1 MVVMNSAPPP
11 PPPAAATAP
20 RLPFLDGLRVLAFA
34 LLIPYHVGM
43 YYVTWDWHVKS
54 PQASDTLEPFL
65 LLSAPWRLGLLFL
78 VGGVACQALFA
89 KRGLAA
95 TLKDRSRRLLW
106 PLVLGMAVIVPPQT
120 YFEVLTQ
127 APQLLP
133 GEGGYLDFWWRYL
146 HGGKLCWS
154 TTCLDMPTW
163 NHLWFLPYLWLY
175 AVLGALLAA
184 ALARSPWPA
193 TPLRA
198 PARGLPCWAWL
209 MGPAALLA
217 LLRVSVFPEHRSTH
231 NFDHDLYNHAQYGLL
246 FALGWL
252 SRTPVAAGLWAAT
265 LRWRWHSLVA
275 ALLAWAVLV
284 VYYSHYADTV
294 PPTSLLV
301 AQRVLWGAMSWWA
314 IAAACGWAQRAFRR
328 ESPWLRS
335 ASAGVFCFYVLH
347 QTLIVLL
354 SQALKPLAL
363 PWGAEALLLVGLTTA
378 GCWLAYLG
386 LRRVPVLRVAMG
398 ISPVRAPH
406 GARPEPG
413 PGQAALW
420 RADPP
425 H

>member
-1 MVVMNSAPPP
+1 MHPTPPP
-11 PPPAAATAP
+11 PTTAAP
-20 RLPFLDGLRVLAFA
+20 RLPFLDGLRVAAFA

-65 LLSAPWRLGLLFL
+65 LLTAPWRLGLLFL

-120 YFEVLTQ
+120 YFEVLTK

-133 GEGGYLDFWWRYL
+133 GDGGYLDFWWRYL
-146 HGGKLCWS
+146 RGGNLCWS
-154 TTCLDMPTW
+154 GTCLDMPTW

-175 AVLGALLAA
+175 AVLGALIASTAQRLPGLAQRVHHA
-184 ALARSPWPA
+184 ASQLPA
-193 TPLRA
+193 WT
-198 PARGLPCWAWL
+198 WL
-209 MGPAALLA
+209 LLPAALMA
-217 LLRVSVFPEHRSTH
+217 AWRVLVFPSHASTH
-231 NFDHDLYNHAQYGLL
+231 NFSHDAYNHAQYGSL

-252 SRTPVAAGLWAAT
+252 SRTSLAASLWPT
-265 LRWRWHSLVA
+265 TQRWRWPLLMA
-275 ALLAWAVLV
+275 ALLCWAGLLA
-284 VYYSHYADTV
+284 YFTHYAEMA
-294 PPTSLLV
+294 PPTGLLV
-301 AQRVLWGAMSWWA
+301 AQRVVWGALSWWA

-328 ESPWLRS
+328 ESPTLRA

-363 PWGAEALLLVGLTTA
+363 PWGAEAVLLIALTA
-378 GCWLAYLG
+378 ALCGLAYLG
-386 LRRVPVLRVAMG
+386 LRKVPVLRLAMG

-406 GARPEPG
+406 GARPETR